1 VAEALTRM
9 DVVGHW
15 LVYGTEFD
23 SPPKVIW
30 DHGAAEYYRDQGW
43 KVLGPFVPADHP
55 REAV

>member
-1 VAEALTRM
+1 M